1 MHFGFSGKPQWV
13 NPSLPLWFFAFIPF
27 KLGESLL
34 IVTLP
39 LLIVQGVGGTV
50 GDVARIHALTALVG
64 VVGFIFWGNL
74 SDRLRVRR
82 PFLILGFLGF
92 GFCTSLLSF
101 AETLPQ
107 AILYSTLNGFFMTSI
122 TPASSALVVDSF
134 PEQEWSGYFGR
145 FYQMSGWSF
154 VASLVL
160 GIVWLTGRS
169 SLVDPETALR
179 RLVLFAGI
187 ITFLSVLLCWGWVKE
202 PHHHQPRRR
211 FSPQLLGRLT
221 VAVIE
226 KRATFYPARLL
237 YFVWH
242 PDLLKATFR
251 EALPERPRWKTL
263 PGMAFLE
270 TRLGRYCLC
279 SLFLFI
285 SFNLIFVPLPIFLTE
300 RLQVTNAQIFAIAL
314 SKASLETWFYV
325 PIGRYI
331 QQHSGWRLQIQ
342 ATAARCG
349 LFGIFTLLALTPPH
363 SSNLLIVGLVQLF
376 NGVTWAAISVSGT
389 TAIARLAPKS
399 QEGLAIGFY
408 NASIG
413 VATAV
418 GSLGSGFFALRF
430 GYSACFGLAT
440 CIAALSTLWLYQLQR
455 ESFSTSLTHPND

>member
-1 MHFGFSGKPQWV
+1 MHFGFSGKPQGV

-39 LLIVQGVGGTV
+39 LLIVQGVDGTV

-169 SLVDPETALR
+169 SLVDPETVPCA
-179 RLVLFAGI
+179 VW
-187 ITFLSVLLCWGWVKE
+187 CY
-202 PHHHQPRRR
+202 
-211 FSPQLLGRLT
+211 SP
-221 VAVIE
+221 E
-226 KRATFYPARLL
+226 
-237 YFVWH
+237 
-242 PDLLKATFR
+242 
-251 EALPERPRWKTL
+251 
-263 PGMAFLE
+263 
-270 TRLGRYCLC
+270 
-279 SLFLFI
+279 
-285 SFNLIFVPLPIFLTE
+285 PLPSSACCCAGDGLKNRTI
-300 RLQVTNAQIFAIAL
+300 I
-314 SKASLETWFYV
+314 SLV
-325 PIGRYI
+325 VG
-331 QQHSGWRLQIQ
+331 
-342 ATAARCG
+342 
-349 LFGIFTLLALTPPH
+349 LALN
-363 SSNLLIVGLVQLF
+363 SSV
-376 NGVTWAAISVSGT
+376 VS
-389 TAIARLAPKS
+389 
-399 QEGLAIGFY
+399 Q
-408 NASIG
+408 
-413 VATAV
+413 
-418 GSLGSGFFALRF
+418 
-430 GYSACFGLAT
+430 
-440 CIAALSTLWLYQLQR
+440 
-455 ESFSTSLTHPND
+455 